1 MKLAALLGQD
11 FQKAIVA
18 LSNEKLPMPTA
29 YKLKKIVKKI
39 NEELTNYN
47 ELLANLQAQHKN
59 EAGEVDQAAFMKDF
73 QELVNMEVEIEKLE
87 MKNLQNA
94 TLSTKDLVFLEPIL
108 DDSGA

>member
-11 FQKAIVA
+11 FQNAIVA

-39 NEELTNYN
+39 NEELVNYN
-47 ELLANLQAQHKN
+47 ELLAKLQEQHKK
-59 EAGEVDQAAFMKDF
+59 EDGQVDQASFMKDY
-73 QELVNMEVEIEKLE
+73 QELVNMEIETEKLE
-87 MKNLQNA
+87 IKYLQNA